1 MIVVVGF
8 FSLVIGCL
16 IFIAMTL
23 HIMYMFVNT
32 LTEFNFKK
40 ELDRLNSI
48 AICFVYFVGFYEM
61 GRFMLQN
68 YISVCSLSSY
78 IH

>member
-1 MIVVVGF
+1 MIVAIGF
-8 FSLVIGCL
+8 FSLVMGCL
-16 IFIAMTL
+16 IFVAMTL
-23 HIMYMFVNT
+23 HIMYLIISA

-78 IH
+78 IY